1 MSHSET
7 SPQAVEPQGEAEVT
21 PAAAE
26 ALESPANVT
35 PSCACSGNVTASD
48 QKQAAEPSPPPG
60 GQQAIGGF
68 QAVAGF
74 PGTAYASVAPS
85 QEPVVAQQPLLPQ
98 APVAAAMP
106 QTAPTFYMPRL
117 SPALRSRGGFQ
128 PSGWQTAPVQ
138 PITAWPGAGVFPQ
151 QDDAVSE
158 PRSFTCEAG
167 SDLVFALG
175 ELGYDFGCEA
185 RLDYFVQQM
194 GSMSAAMNP
203 MCMAKYLQ
211 KQEKVDAL
219 SKKKGGSVPDPCPDL
234 PDDPNGHEEDANALI
249 WTLNIDATPTFAILP
264 DDQFAAKSYD
274 LLTDFLF
281 DQYFDPDD
289 EKPKTRGKGGNKKA
303 AAKPDADNK
312 DAKSEQRLYRVA
324 MAGRIDGTT
333 SLYNGTIVPVIR
345 PVTRGM
351 FNWDADT
358 LLDAILGE
366 KPWADDQKEE
376 SAAIQDFLRRIYYEL
391 RNLGQTSQ
399 ERALNFA
406 GTNAYN
412 SGEVFREAWSKGLN
426 GLESFGVEQSPICRP
441 DSDCWDVKMTFFDP
455 ENPYERARWVYRYT
469 IDVSDVMPVTV
480 GPVRAWPVY
489 TNPKT

>member
-1 MSHSET
+1 
-7 SPQAVEPQGEAEVT
+7 
-21 PAAAE
+21 
-26 ALESPANVT
+26 
-35 PSCACSGNVTASD
+35 
-48 QKQAAEPSPPPG
+48 
-60 GQQAIGGF
+60 
-68 QAVAGF
+68 
-74 PGTAYASVAPS
+74 
-85 QEPVVAQQPLLPQ
+85 
-98 APVAAAMP
+98 
-106 QTAPTFYMPRL
+106 
-117 SPALRSRGGFQ
+117 
-128 PSGWQTAPVQ
+128 
-138 PITAWPGAGVFPQ
+138 
-151 QDDAVSE
+151 
-158 PRSFTCEAG
+158 
-167 SDLVFALG
+167 VFALG

-194 GSMSAAMNP
+194 GSMSAAVSP

-211 KQEKVDAL
+211 KQEKVEERV
-219 SKKKGGSVPDPCPDL
+219 KKKGGAAVDPCPDL
-234 PDDPNGHEEDANALI
+234 PDHPEGHEEDANALI

-289 EKPKTRGKGGNKKA
+289 EKTKTTAKGAKKGP
-303 AAKPDADNK
+303 AKADADNK
-312 DAKSEQRLYRVA
+312 DAKSQERLYRVA
-324 MAGRIDGTT
+324 MAGRIEGTI

-351 FNWDADT
+351 FNWDAEV
-358 LLDAILGE
+358 LLDAIVGTQ
-366 KPWADDQKEE
+366 PWSEDQQEE
-376 SAAIQDFLRRIYYEL
+376 GTAVQDFLRRIYYEL

-412 SGEVFREAWSKGLN
+412 SGEVFRDAWSKGLN
-426 GLESFGVEQSPICRP
+426 GLEHFDVVPSPICRP

-469 IDVSDVMPVTV
+469 VDVSDVMPVTV

-489 TNPKT
+489 TNPKS